1 MNDLYDSTEL
11 NLDIPITE
19 ERPWAVFAAC
29 RDMDPDMFFP
39 TSAEEAVE
47 AQRVCRGCAVRYDC
61 LEFALETRVRFGVW
75 GGTTDKQRRSLLRR
89 TA

>member
-11 NLDIPITE
+11 NLDVPITE

-29 RDMDPDMFFP
+29 RDMDPDVFFP
-39 TSAEEAVE
+39 ANSDEAAE
-47 AQRVCRGCAVRYDC
+47 AQRVCFGCAVRYDC
-61 LEFALETRVRFGVW
+61 LEFALETRVRFGIW
-75 GGTTDKQRRSLLRR
+75 GGTTDKQRRSMLRR